1 MTAPTQSSTAQAAH
15 LLSNHLRDYA
25 QFLEV
30 KAQVSVLLEALE
42 QSGRIVKYRVQ
53 DRKDASLYVVV
64 DMAVDVPKEERRAVM
79 WELSDLGIGTGV
91 LVDAFTQTV
100 DDEPHGTQDDR

>member
-15 LLSNHLRDYA
+15 LLSNHLREYT

-30 KAQVSVLLEALE
+30 KAQVQDKLEALE

-64 DMAVDVPKEERRAVM
+64 DMAVDVAKAERRAVM
-79 WELSDLGIGTGV
+79 WELRDLSADTGV

-100 DDEPHGTQDDR
+100 DDGPQSPQDDP